1 MARTRNEAFVGW
13 MEREGWSAPALAK
26 ELDAVVRRLTQRA
39 GPGRELSEITVHKWR
54 SGETSWPQEKYRIAL
69 EQVSGL
75 PVGVLGFAAPDRR
88 KNRGPVEDPVR
99 RRSFAVLAAGAA
111 GAAVLGPPASA
122 VAGVGGGDV
131 LRLRQQLDT
140 LMVLDDSRGGHDALE
155 RAALAGAREAVA
167 LQEKPATQ
175 RTRQRLFSL
184 AADYT
189 ATAAWSCVDAR
200 ASARAQ
206 PLHERALQLA
216 GLAQDPVATL
226 RVWNSV
232 AILAHQRG
240 AYAEALAA
248 GQAAR
253 NTGAARRDPLFASLA
268 HARTA
273 IAHAHLGDHRPA
285 LRALESAQKTL
296 VQADPGRPRP
306 SWVAFYG
313 QAELHAITSIVH
325 DRLGHSPAAEAA
337 SHHALAA
344 LPEEFA
350 RNRAFATA
358 RLALAQL
365 HQGDVDQAAA
375 ATAGVFPLLGGAA
388 LPGRLRTLLGD
399 FYRGL
404 IATAPDAAVTRQWA
418 DRYRTEWS
426 RT

>member
-1 MARTRNEAFVGW
+1 MARARNQVFVAW
-13 MEREGWSAPALAK
+13 MEREGWTAPALAK
-26 ELDAVVRRLTQRA
+26 KLDDVVRDLTRRS
-39 GPGRELSEITVHKWR
+39 GPGRGLSEITVHKWR

-69 EQVSGL
+69 EEVSGL
-75 PVGVLGFAAPDRR
+75 TVAALGFAPSDRR
-88 KNRGPVEDPVR
+88 KKSAPVEDPVH
-99 RRSFAVLAAGAA
+99 RRSFLALTTGSAG
-111 GAAVLGPPASA
+111 GVVLGPP
-122 VAGVGGGDV
+122 AGVGGGDV
-131 LRLRQQLDT
+131 LRLRQQLDA
-140 LMVLDDSRGGHDALE
+140 LMALDDSRGGHDALE

-200 ASARAQ
+200 RSARAQ
-206 PLHERALQLA
+206 PLHERALHLA
-216 GLAQDPVATL
+216 GPARDPVATM

-240 AYAEALAA
+240 AHAEALAA

-253 NTGAARRDPLFASLA
+253 ATAITRRDPLFASLA
-268 HARTA
+268 HARIA

-285 LRALESAQKTL
+285 LRSLDHAEKALAK
-296 VQADPGRPRP
+296 ADWSRPRP
-306 SWVAFYG
+306 SWIAFYG

-325 DRLGHSPAAEAA
+325 DRLGDSPAAEAA
-337 SHHALAA
+337 SHHALTA
-344 LPEEFA
+344 LPEVFV

-365 HQGDVDQAAA
+365 HQGDLDQAT
-375 ATAGVFPLLGGAA
+375 ATTARIFPLLGGAA

-399 FYRGL
+399 FHRDL
-404 IATAPDAAVTRQWA
+404 FSAAPDAPVAREWA
-418 DRYRTEWS
+418 DHYQTHWS

>member
-1 MARTRNEAFVGW
+1 MARARNEAFVAW
-13 MEREGWSAPALAK
+13 MEREEWSAPALAK
-26 ELDAVVRRLTQRA
+26 ELDAVVRRLTRRT

-69 EQVSGL
+69 EEVSGL
-75 PVGVLGFAAPDRR
+75 VVAALGFAPPDRR
-88 KNRGPVEDPVR
+88 KKKPLEDEDPVH
-99 RRSFAVLAAGAA
+99 RRSFLTLTTGSA
-111 GAAVLGPPASA
+111 GAAVLGPPA
-122 VAGVGGGDV
+122 AGVGSGDV

-140 LMVLDDSRGGHDALE
+140 LMVLDDSRGGHDTLE

-167 LQEKPATQ
+167 LQEKPASQ

-200 ASARAQ
+200 ESARAQ
-206 PLHERALQLA
+206 PLHERALHLA
-216 GLAQDPVATL
+216 GLAQDPVATM

-240 AYAEALAA
+240 AHAESLAA

-253 NTGAARRDPLFASLA
+253 ATAVGRRDPLFASLA
-268 HARTA
+268 HARIA

-285 LRALESAQKTL
+285 LRSLEHAEKALAK
-296 VQADPGRPRP
+296 ADPARPRP
-306 SWVAFYG
+306 SWIAFYG
-313 QAELHAITSIVH
+313 RAELHAIASIVH
-325 DRLGHSPAAEAA
+325 DRLGNSPAAEAA

-344 LPEEFA
+344 LPGVFA

-365 HQGDVDQAAA
+365 HQGDLDQAAA
-375 ATAGVFPLLGGAA
+375 TTAGIFPLLGGAA

-399 FYRGL
+399 FHRDL
-404 IATAPDAAVTRQWA
+404 ITTAPHAPVTREWA
-418 DRYRTEWS
+418 DRYRTTWS

>member
-1 MARTRNEAFVGW
+1 MARVRNEAFVAW

-26 ELDAVVRRLTQRA
+26 ELEAVVRRLTRKA

-54 SGETSWPQEKYRIAL
+54 CGETSWPQEKYRIAL

-75 PVGVLGFAAPDRR
+75 MVAALGFAPPDRR
-88 KNRGPVEDPVR
+88 RKPAPVEDPVH
-99 RRSFAVLAAGAA
+99 RRSFLALTTGSAGAA
-111 GAAVLGPPASA
+111 ALGPPA
-122 VAGVGGGDV
+122 AGVGSGDV

-140 LMVLDDSRGGHDALE
+140 LMVLDDSRGGHDTLE
-155 RAALAGAREAVA
+155 RAALAGAQEAVA

-200 ASARAQ
+200 ESVRAQ
-206 PLHERALQLA
+206 PLHERALHLA
-216 GLAQDPVATL
+216 GLAQDPVATM

-240 AYAEALAA
+240 AHAESLAA

-253 NTGAARRDPLFASLA
+253 ATAVARRDPLFASLA
-268 HARTA
+268 HARIA

-285 LRALESAQKTL
+285 LRSLEHAEKALAK
-296 VQADPGRPRP
+296 ADPRLRP
-306 SWVAFYG
+306 SWIAFYG
-313 QAELHAITSIVH
+313 RAELHAITSIVH
-325 DRLGHSPAAEAA
+325 DRLGNSPAAEAA

-344 LPEEFA
+344 LPQVFA

-365 HQGDVDQAAA
+365 HQGDLDQAAA
-375 ATAGVFPLLGGAA
+375 TTAGIFPLLGGAA

-399 FYRGL
+399 FYRDL
-404 IATAPDAAVTRQWA
+404 INTAPHAPATREWA
-418 DRYRTEWS
+418 DRYRTNWS

>member
-1 MARTRNEAFVGW
+1 MARARNEAFVAW
-13 MEREGWSAPALAK
+13 MEREGWSAPTLAK
-26 ELDAVVRRLTQRA
+26 ELEAVVRRLTRRT
-39 GPGRELSEITVHKWR
+39 GPGRELSQITVHKWR

-75 PVGVLGFAAPDRR
+75 TVAALGFAPPDRR
-88 KNRGPVEDPVR
+88 RKPAPVADPVH
-99 RRSFAVLAAGAA
+99 RRSFLALTTGSA
-111 GAAVLGPPASA
+111 GAAVLGPPA
-122 VAGVGGGDV
+122 AGVGSGDV

-140 LMVLDDSRGGHDALE
+140 LMVLDDSRGGHDTLE
-155 RAALAGAREAVA
+155 RAALAGAQEAVA

-200 ASARAQ
+200 ESARAQ
-206 PLHERALQLA
+206 PLHERALHLA
-216 GLAQDPVATL
+216 GLAQDPVATM

-240 AYAEALAA
+240 AHTESLAA

-253 NTGAARRDPLFASLA
+253 ATAVARRDPLFASLA
-268 HARTA
+268 HARSA

-285 LRALESAQKTL
+285 LRSLEHAEKALAK
-296 VQADPGRPRP
+296 ADPARPRP
-306 SWVAFYG
+306 TWIAFYG
-313 QAELHAITSIVH
+313 RAELHAITSIVH
-325 DRLGHSPAAEAA
+325 DRLGNSPAAEAA

-344 LPEEFA
+344 LPGVFA

-365 HQGDVDQAAA
+365 HQGDLDQAAA
-375 ATAGVFPLLGGAA
+375 TTAGIFPLLGGAA

-399 FYRGL
+399 FHRDL
-404 IATAPDAAVTRQWA
+404 ITTAPNASVTREWA
-418 DRYRTEWS
+418 DRYRTNWS

>member
-1 MARTRNEAFVGW
+1 MARARNEAFVAW

-26 ELDAVVRRLTQRA
+26 ELDAVVRQLTQST

-75 PVGVLGFAAPDRR
+75 VVTVLGFAPPDRR
-88 KNRGPVEDPVR
+88 KKKPAPVEDEDPVH
-99 RRSFAVLAAGAA
+99 RRSFLALTTGSA
-111 GAAVLGPPASA
+111 GAAVLGPPA
-122 VAGVGGGDV
+122 AGVGSGDV

-140 LMVLDDSRGGHDALE
+140 LMALDNSRGGHDTLE
-155 RAALAGAREAVA
+155 RAALAGAQEAVA

-200 ASARAQ
+200 ESGRAQ

-216 GLAQDPVATL
+216 GLAQDPVATV

-240 AYAEALAA
+240 AHAESLAA

-253 NTGAARRDPLFASLA
+253 ATAVTRRDPLFASLA

-285 LRALESAQKTL
+285 LRSLEHAERALAK
-296 VQADPGRPRP
+296 ADLARPRP
-306 SWVAFYG
+306 TWIAFYG
-313 QAELHAITSIVH
+313 RAELHAITSIVH
-325 DRLGHSPAAEAA
+325 DRLGNFPAAEAA
-337 SHHALAA
+337 SHHALTA
-344 LPEEFA
+344 LPQVFA

-365 HQGDVDQAAA
+365 HQGDLDQAAA
-375 ATAGVFPLLGGAA
+375 TTIGIFPLLGDAT

-399 FYRGL
+399 FYRDL
-404 IATAPDAAVTRQWA
+404 ITTAPNAPVTREWA
-418 DRYRTEWS
+418 DRYRTTWS

>member
-1 MARTRNEAFVGW
+1 MARVRNEAFVAW

-26 ELDAVVRRLTQRA
+26 ELEAVVRRLTRKA

-54 SGETSWPQEKYRIAL
+54 CGETSWPQEKYRIAL

-75 PVGVLGFAAPDRR
+75 MVAALGFAPPDRR
-88 KNRGPVEDPVR
+88 RKPAPVEDPVH
-99 RRSFAVLAAGAA
+99 RRSFLA
-111 GAAVLGPPASA
+111 LGPPA
-122 VAGVGGGDV
+122 AGVGSGDV
-131 LRLRQQLDT
+131 LRLRQLLDT
-140 LMVLDDSRGGHDALE
+140 LMVLDDSRGGHDTLE
-155 RAALAGAREAVA
+155 RAALAGAQEAVA
-167 LQEKPATQ
+167 LQERPATQ

-200 ASARAQ
+200 ESVRAQ
-206 PLHERALQLA
+206 PLHERALHLA
-216 GLAQDPVATL
+216 GLAQDPVATM

-240 AYAEALAA
+240 AHAESLAA

-253 NTGAARRDPLFASLA
+253 ATAVARRDPLFASLA
-268 HARTA
+268 HARIA

-285 LRALESAQKTL
+285 LRSLEHAEKALAK
-296 VQADPGRPRP
+296 ADPARPRP
-306 SWVAFYG
+306 SWIAFYG
-313 QAELHAITSIVH
+313 RAELHAITSIVH
-325 DRLGHSPAAEAA
+325 DRLGNSPAAEAA

-344 LPEEFA
+344 LPQVFA

-365 HQGDVDQAAA
+365 HQGDLDQAAA
-375 ATAGVFPLLGGAA
+375 TTAGIFPLLGGAA

-399 FYRGL
+399 FYRDL
-404 IATAPDAAVTRQWA
+404 INTAPHAPATREWA
-418 DRYRTEWS
+418 DRYRTNWS

>member
-1 MARTRNEAFVGW
+1 MARARNEAFVAW

-26 ELDAVVRRLTQRA
+26 ELDAVVRRLTRRT
-39 GPGRELSEITVHKWR
+39 GPGRGLSEITVHKWR
-54 SGETSWPQEKYRIAL
+54 SGATSWPQEKYRIAL

-75 PVGVLGFAAPDRR
+75 MVAALGFAPPDRR
-88 KNRGPVEDPVR
+88 KKPAPVEDPVH
-99 RRSFAVLAAGAA
+99 RRSFLAPATGSA
-111 GAAVLGPPASA
+111 GAAVLGPSA
-122 VAGVGGGDV
+122 AGAGSGDV

-140 LMVLDDSRGGHDALE
+140 LMVLDDSRGGHDTLE
-155 RAALAGAREAVA
+155 RAALVGAREAVA

-200 ASARAQ
+200 ESARAQ
-206 PLHERALQLA
+206 PLHERALHLA
-216 GLAQDPVATL
+216 GLAQDPVATM

-240 AYAEALAA
+240 AHAEALAA

-253 NTGAARRDPLFASLA
+253 ATAVAHRDPLFASLA
-268 HARTA
+268 HARIA

-285 LRALESAQKTL
+285 LRSLEHAEKALAKAAPARL
-296 VQADPGRPRP
+296 RP
-306 SWVAFYG
+306 SWIAFYG
-313 QAELHAITSIVH
+313 RAELHAVTSIVH
-325 DRLGHSPAAEAA
+325 DRLGNSPAAEAA
-337 SHHALAA
+337 SHHALTA
-344 LPEEFA
+344 LPDVFA

-365 HQGDVDQAAA
+365 HQGDLDQAAA
-375 ATAGVFPLLGGAA
+375 TTAGIFPLLGGAA

-399 FYRGL
+399 FYRDL
-404 IATAPDAAVTRQWA
+404 ITTAPDAPVTREWSN
-418 DRYRTEWS
+418 RYRTDWS